1 MNNMR
6 AAAATAN
13 RERTLIVYVI
23 KREQPKINA
32 CMDARLK
39 KDPPRLVR
47 CVPTPSKLTSPFFP
61 ELNAK
66 GNFNVCTRRFNY
78 FTRLELPALNT
89 QLCSKKKGALIKL
102 A

>member
-1 MNNMR
+1 MR
-6 AAAATAN
+6 AAAALATAN

-47 CVPTPSKLTSPFFP
+47 CVPTPSKLTSPFFQ
-61 ELNAK
+61 N
-66 GNFNVCTRRFNY
+66 
-78 FTRLELPALNT
+78 
-89 QLCSKKKGALIKL
+89 
-102 A
+102 